1 MKQVEFTSYAE
12 LASIEWAILDRAHNL
27 VGDVRKL
34 RTSTDQRD
42 LQHIG
47 KLIENDIQNLQEML
61 RIAKEEARIVSQLQ
75 SMSSSTDLA
84 EEAMSEAF
92 HEAAHQR
99 TKETE
104 T

>member
-1 MKQVEFTSYAE
+1 MKQIEFTSQVE
-12 LASIEWAILDRAHNL
+12 LATIEWAILDRAHNL
-27 VGDVRKL
+27 VGDIRKL
-34 RTSTDQRD
+34 RASTDQRD

-47 KLIENDIQNLQEML
+47 KLIENDLQNLQEML

-75 SMSSSTDLA
+75 SMDLA

-92 HEAAHQR
+92 HAAAHQR